1 MHCKPTNGVAAIFTT
16 LQCPLAC
23 PDCSVRANRNNQRV
37 AFDGKAAIHFLDQLK
52 LRGWHHLTI
61 TGGEPTLIGYRLA
74 WLVDRAH
81 ERGFRVMV
89 QSNGYNV
96 KELAAY
102 GCADVISLTHYGAIN
117 RHDLRHLKKQDGPFG
132 RRVRIKWA
140 EHRPFFGEPVDNAL
154 PADCKCS
161 GYMLFGDRL
170 HGCGIQ
176 AARGLTQGI
185 SVYDDWSTLPDPR
198 NETCCSG
205 CLANVKS
212 RRHPN
217 GSIAQHI
224 ACIEC

>member
-1 MHCKPTNGVAAIFTT
+1 MR
-16 LQCPLAC
+16 
-23 PDCSVRANRNNQRV
+23 PDCRVQYQPSIPRLSLGRLVNSHGWRN
-37 AFDGKAAIHFLDQLK
+37 L
-52 LRGWHHLTI
+52 
-61 TGGEPTLIGYRLA
+61 P
-74 WLVDRAH
+74 
-81 ERGFRVMV
+81 
-89 QSNGYNV
+89 
-96 KELAAY
+96 
-102 GCADVISLTHYGAIN
+102 
-117 RHDLRHLKKQDGPFG
+117 RHLKKQDGPFG

-212 RRHPN
+212 RRLQMATPTLEWGIWNTGIGGIMSLPSRTVSKWLYSAAHRLHRVLKP
-217 GSIAQHI
+217 
-224 ACIEC
+224 

>member
-117 RHDLRHLKKQDGPFG
+117 RHDLPTAGGTARGQ
-132 RRVRIKWA
+132 I
-140 EHRPFFGEPVDNAL
+140 GEAHH
-154 PADCKCS
+154 AS
-161 GYMLFGDRL
+161 GYGRVSPQSQSACTDVLCPSRSSGRDGSWPAIL
-170 HGCGIQ
+170 I
-176 AARGLTQGI
+176 
-185 SVYDDWSTLPDPR
+185 WS
-198 NETCCSG
+198 
-205 CLANVKS
+205 
-212 RRHPN
+212 
-217 GSIAQHI
+217 
-224 ACIEC
+224 